1 MIAGENDDDMV
12 IDPGLQCERT
22 RLAWDRT
29 ALSFSAFGALL
40 VHSGHGLTRPAV
52 LVLGIA
58 VVCCGLAIYVLGRR
72 RYRRL
77 VTALHGG
84 DTAPRPRALAV
95 VGALTTVTAIVS
107 GLDAVLSH

>member
-1 MIAGENDDDMV
+1 MTAGENDDDTV
-12 IDPGLQCERT
+12 IDPGLQSERT

-40 VHSGHGLTRPAV
+40 VHSGHGTTRPAV
-52 LVLGIA
+52 LGLGIA
-58 VVCCGLAIYVLGRR
+58 VVCCGFAIYVLGRR

-77 VTALHGG
+77 VASLHDG

-95 VGALTTVTAIVS
+95 VGVVATVTAVLS
-107 GLDAVLSH
+107 GLGAVLPR